1 MRGDGPEQRLPRQML
16 WAVCFFRTSLPIP
29 QSCVPDN
36 PPPACGAQAPP
47 LAPRPLTSGARPR
60 GCGGAPVAIGRALQ
74 PFPRS
79 KPDGRVSPHPASLG
93 REFMAIL
100 TQQTFYLTAPG
111 PVQKPNGFHLTATRI
126 QRLPCV
132 VASLPWLAFTMSRA
146 LHPGIRL
153 LRSLCPPSHMLA
165 FSHPLTRQSGRGVPQ
180 FQDIR
185 RLEIPVAAC
194 CAPGALGT
202 TYWHPTI
209 ASTQHHPFWV
219 RCISPISPVA
229 AHGTLHAGSSRQHRN
244 QVWSVNP
251 CMAQSSRTFV
261 PGLPTPIS
269 ATGGRRPGRPYTVVH
284 V

>member
-1 MRGDGPEQRLPRQML
+1 M
-16 WAVCFFRTSLPIP
+16 AV
-29 QSCVPDN
+29 
-36 PPPACGAQAPP
+36 
-47 LAPRPLTSGARPR
+47 
-60 GCGGAPVAIGRALQ
+60 
-74 PFPRS
+74 
-79 KPDGRVSPHPASLG
+79 
-93 REFMAIL
+93 L
-100 TQQTFYLTAPG
+100 TQQTFYLTAQG
-111 PVQKPNGFHLTATRI
+111 PVQKPNGFHLTATLI

-132 VASLPWLAFTMSRA
+132 LASLPWLAFTMSRA

-165 FSHPLTRQSGRGVPQ
+165 FSHPLTRQSGVGVPQ

-202 TYWHPTI
+202 TSWHATI

-219 RCISPISPVA
+219 RCISPIAPVA

-251 CMAQSSRTFV
+251 CLAQSSRTFV